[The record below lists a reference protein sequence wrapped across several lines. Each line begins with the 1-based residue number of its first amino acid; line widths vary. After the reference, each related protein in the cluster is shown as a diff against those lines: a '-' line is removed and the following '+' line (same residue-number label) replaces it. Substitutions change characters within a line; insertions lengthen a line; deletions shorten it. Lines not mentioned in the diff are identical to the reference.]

1 MGILSRNDLSKE
13 YDIRCFDGLLHKD
26 VCTFSVKR
34 IIHPIG
40 QGAFYTERLN
50 IGEVEY
56 NVVYDCGSLRRSKV
70 VQTEVNSYYEDG
82 DVIDILFISHFDND
96 HINGLLHLKKKCVIR
111 NVVMPLIDGNHK
123 WVYLSRLD
131 ASLRSIIT
139 EPEVFFRDAKL
150 IWVKTFNS
158 DEDGSESYVID
169 QVNEA
174 QAGQSVEII
183 NSGTRIYLKGFSDW
197 CYIPF
202 NFDEKSRY
210 DKLVNELLTAGIDIS
225 LLENDNIE
233 YIIQNTRTINDCYK
247 RTMSDGSNKTSLVLY
262 SGPTNNEFKF
272 EQNIFCSPKIIPSA
286 YIEHLLVFREV
297 YKSCV
302 ACLYLGDTDLNQRC
316 SSYDILDAICS
327 TLRNLT
333 QNIGLVQLPHHGAI
347 KNYNP
352 TILSA
357 FNHATRYFASFGR
370 LNGYGHPSA
379 RVVEEVSSSNIFYP
393 VREERDSMIVDII
406 NRV

>member
-1 MGILSRNDLSKE
+1 MGIMSCNDLSKE
-13 YDIRCFDGLLHKD
+13 CDIICFDKLLHKD
-26 VCTFSVKR
+26 ICVFSMKR

-40 QGAFYTERLN
+40 QGAFYTERLR

-139 EPEVFFRDAKL
+139 EAEVFFRDAKL

-158 DEDGSESYVID
+158 NKEGSDDYVID
-169 QVNEA
+169 KAHETSS
-174 QAGQSVEII
+174 GQSVEI
-183 NSGTRIYLKGFSDW
+183 NSDKRIFLKGFSDW

-272 EQNIFCSPKIIPSA
+272 EQNIFYLPQIIPNIHIKYLHA
-286 YIEHLLVFREV
+286 FREV
-297 YKSCV
+297 YESCV
-302 ACLYLGDTDLNQRC
+302 ACLYLGDTDLNQSC
-316 SSYDILDAICS
+316 GSGNILDAICM
-327 TLRNLT
+327 TLGDLKINV
-333 QNIGLVQLPHHGAI
+333 GLIQLPHHGAI
-347 KNYNP
+347 KNFNH

-370 LNGYGHPSA
+370 LNVYGHPSA
-379 RVVEEVSSSNIFYP
+379 RVVEEVSSSNMFCP
-393 VREERDSMIVDII
+393 VTEKRDSMIVDII
-406 NRV
+406 NRL

>member
-1 MGILSRNDLSKE
+1 MSSIFDNRIPREL
-13 YDIRCFDGLLHKD
+13 DIEFCNALLKMRRCNSTLNR
-26 VCTFSVKR
+26 V
-34 IIHPIG
+34 IHPVG
-40 QGAFYTERLN
+40 QGAFYTERLRM
-50 IGEVEY
+50 GEVEY
-56 NVVYDCGSLRRSKV
+56 NVVYDCGSLRRPKV

-96 HINGLLHLKKKCVIR
+96 HINGLIHLKKRCRIM
-111 NVVMPLIDGNHK
+111 NVVMPLIDSNHK

-139 EPEVFFRDAKL
+139 NPEVFFKDARL
-150 IWVKTFNS
+150 IWVKTFS
-158 DEDGSESYVID
+158 PDEDGSEIYVID

-183 NSGTRIYLKGFSDW
+183 NSGTRIYLKDFNDW

-210 DKLVNELLTAGIDIS
+210 NNLTSILRSKNIDIS
-225 LLENDNIE
+225 SLENGEID
-233 YIIQNTRTINDCYK
+233 YIFQNAKIINECYQ

-262 SGPTNNEFKF
+262 SGPNNNEFNF
-272 EQNIFCSPKIIPSA
+272 EQNIFCSPKIVPSV
-286 YIEHLLVFREV
+286 YIEHLSAFRYV

-302 ACLYLGDTDLNQRC
+302 ACLYLGDTDLNQSC
-316 SSYDILDAICS
+316 SSYSILDAMRT
-327 TLRNLT
+327 TLGDLKINV
-333 QNIGLVQLPHHGAI
+333 GLIQLPHHGAI
-347 KNYNP
+347 KNFNH

-370 LNGYGHPSA
+370 LNVYGHPSA
-379 RVVEEVSSSNIFYP
+379 RVVEEVSSSNMFCP
-393 VREERDSMIVDII
+393 VTEKRDSMIVDII
-406 NRV
+406 NRL